1 MHICICIYHW
11 SIKYE
16 QFDSLEKSAYFP
28 YSLREDVNY
37 RKKNPAVLRSILQI
51 VVFVIVVFY

>member
-1 MHICICIYHW
+1 MHIYKCIYHW
-11 SIKYE
+11 NIKYE
-16 QFDSLEKSAYFP
+16 QFDSLEKSIYFP

-51 VVFVIVVFY
+51 VVSVIVVFY